1 MLFKKIGPF
10 ETVPRNIN
18 ETEAVISRLCYIKDL
33 ILIKNIVV
41 WFWNYLYAS
50 IDILF
55 YIMFYIIYMMKKN

>member
-10 ETVPRNIN
+10 ETVARNIN

-33 ILIKNIVV
+33 MLIKNIVV

>member
-10 ETVPRNIN
+10 ETVARNIN

>member
-10 ETVPRNIN
+10 ETVARNIN

-33 ILIKNIVV
+33 ILIKNLVV

-50 IDILF
+50 TDILF

>member
-10 ETVPRNIN
+10 ETVARNIN

-41 WFWNYLYAS
+41 
-50 IDILF
+50 
-55 YIMFYIIYMMKKN
+55 

>member
-10 ETVPRNIN
+10 ETVARNIN

-55 YIMFYIIYMMKKN
+55 YIMLYIIYMMKKN

>member
-10 ETVPRNIN
+10 ETVARNIN
-18 ETEAVISRLCYIKDL
+18 GTEAVISRLCYIKDL

>member
-10 ETVPRNIN
+10 ETVARSIN
-18 ETEAVISRLCYIKDL
+18 ETEAVISRLCYIEDL

-41 WFWNYLYAS
+41 WFWNYPYAS